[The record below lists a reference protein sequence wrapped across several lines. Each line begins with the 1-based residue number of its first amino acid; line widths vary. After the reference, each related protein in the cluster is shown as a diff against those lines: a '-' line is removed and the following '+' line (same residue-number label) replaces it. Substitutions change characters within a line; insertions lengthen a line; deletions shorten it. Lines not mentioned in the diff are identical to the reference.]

1 MNGAEERPLLHKL
14 ESRIKL
20 SSELLIEQVS
30 KAFPGVQALD
40 KANLKLTGGSVH
52 ALLGENGAG
61 KSTLIKIITGVYRAD
76 SGTLKVGGVEKT
88 FDNPLESTNAGI
100 AVVHQERNLI
110 PDFSVE
116 ENITFHN
123 PPLKYGFIRRSERTR
138 LAKQALDTLCFEIDL
153 NERIKNLSVAQMQLV
168 EIAKA
173 LVTNAKII
181 LLDEPTASIT
191 GGETAKLFDVIKR
204 LKDNGT
210 AILFVSHKL
219 EEVYEICDTVTVLRD
234 GVSVLESKP
243 LVDYKQNEIVDLMV
257 GRHLAERQNIIRK
270 VDRSKTPALEL
281 KNIKTSLGHPDIS
294 LKLYPGEVLGM
305 YGLVGAGRSE
315 LARSVLGLHK
325 IDHGSI
331 LIDGKEV
338 QIKNFR
344 DSLHKYQIGYVTE
357 NRKEEGLFLD
367 FPVRKNISV
376 TILSRLLRRFGVIK
390 QYAED
395 ELATK
400 YVDRLG
406 IKVVNNDQLALTL
419 SGGNQQKVSV
429 SKWLAAETKILIID
443 EPTVGVDVR
452 TKAAFHQL
460 IAELADEGL
469 SIILISSDL
478 AEMIAVADRIL
489 VMRAYELVGDL
500 DNNKDY
506 KTMSRSIM
514 SSIHS
519 NN

>member
-1 MNGAEERPLLHKL
+1 MSA
-14 ESRIKL
+14 
-20 SSELLIEQVS
+20 ELLIQKVS
-30 KAFPGVQALD
+30 KEFPGVLALN
-40 KANLKLTGGSVH
+40 AVNLKLTGGTVH

-61 KSTLIKIITGVYRAD
+61 KSTLIKIITGVYVAD
-76 SGTLKVGGVEKT
+76 SGSIKVNGEEKS
-88 FDNPLESTNAGI
+88 FNNPIESTEAGI

-116 ENITFHN
+116 ENITLHN
-123 PPLKYGFIRRSERTR
+123 PPLKFGVIDRAERTR
-138 LAKQALDTLCFEIDL
+138 LAKQALQTLGFEIDI
-153 NERIKNLSVAQMQLV
+153 NERVKNLSVAQMQLV

-191 GGETAKLFDVIKR
+191 GSETTKLFDVVRK
-204 LKDNGT
+204 LKAQGT

-234 GVSVLESKP
+234 GVSVLESKS
-243 LVDYKQNEIVDLMV
+243 LSEFKQGEIVDLMV
-257 GRHLAERQNIIRK
+257 GRHLAERKNVIRK
-270 VDRSKTPALEL
+270 IDRKLTPAIEL
-281 KNIKTSLGHPDIS
+281 KNLSTALGHKNIN

-315 LARSVLGLHK
+315 LARSILGLHEVTAGQ
-325 IDHGSI
+325 II
-331 LIDGKEV
+331 LNGKEIK
-338 QIKNFR
+338 IKNFR
-344 DSLHKYQIGYVTE
+344 DALHKFRIGYVTE

-376 TILSRLLRRFGVIK
+376 TILSKILQKLSVINPK
-390 QYAED
+390 KED
-395 ELATK
+395 DVASK

-406 IKVVNNDQLALTL
+406 IKVVDNNQLALTL

-429 SKWLAAETKILIID
+429 SKWLAAETKILVID

-452 TKAAFHQL
+452 TKASFHEL
-460 IAELADEGL
+460 ITQLADEGL

-478 AEMIAVADRIL
+478 AEMVAIADRIL
-489 VMRAYELVGDL
+489 VMRRYELVGDL
-500 DNNKDY
+500 DNSKEYQN
-506 KTMSRSIM
+506 MSRSIM
-514 SSIHS
+514 NSIQAS
-519 NN
+519 

>member
-1 MNGAEERPLLHKL
+1 M
-14 ESRIKL
+14 ST
-20 SSELLIEQVS
+20 ELLISKIS
-30 KAFPGVQALD
+30 KAFPGVQALNEV
-40 KANLKLTGGSVH
+40 NLTLTGGTVH

-61 KSTLIKIITGVYRAD
+61 KSTLIKIITGVYVSD
-76 SGTLKVGGVEKT
+76 SGSLKVRGEEKS
-88 FDNPLESTNAGI
+88 FQNPIESTNAGI

-110 PDFSVE
+110 PEFSVE
-116 ENITFHN
+116 ENITLHN
-123 PPLKYGFIRRSERTR
+123 PPLKFGIIDRNERTR
-138 LAKQALDTLCFEIDL
+138 LAKQALQTLGFEINL
-153 NERIKNLSVAQMQLV
+153 NERVKNLSVAQMQLV

-191 GGETAKLFDVIKR
+191 GSETSKLFDVIKR
-204 LKDNGT
+204 LKSQGT

-243 LVDYKQNEIVDLMV
+243 LADYKQGEIVDLMV
-257 GRHLAERQNIIRK
+257 GRHLAERKAETRK
-270 VDRSKTPALEL
+270 VDRATTSVVEL
-281 KNIKTSLGHPDIS
+281 KNVNTSLGHRNIS
-294 LKLYPGEVLGM
+294 LSLYSGEVLGM

-315 LARSVLGLHK
+315 LARSILGLHEVTS
-325 IDHGSI
+325 GQI
-331 LIDGKEV
+331 LINGKEV
-338 QIKNFR
+338 KIKNFTEA
-344 DSLHKYQIGYVTE
+344 LHKHRIGYVTE

-376 TILSRLLRRFGVIK
+376 TILARILQRFSVINPK
-390 QYAED
+390 KE
-395 ELATK
+395 ESIATK

-406 IKVVNNDQLALTL
+406 IKVVDNDQLALTL

-452 TKAAFHQL
+452 TKASFHEL
-460 IAELADEGL
+460 ITELANEGL

-478 AEMIAVADRIL
+478 AEMVAVADRIL
-489 VMRAYELVGDL
+489 VMRRYEFVGDL
-500 DNNKDY
+500 DNSKDY
-506 KTMSRSIM
+506 QSMSRSIM
-514 SSIHS
+514 NTIHS
-519 NN
+519 N